1 MSNAQCVMRNEKS
14 SAILLTSFGSADD
27 EIRAKTFDKLAAE
40 ISAAF
45 PTFEVRQA
53 FTSNFMIRKLA
64 RRKIFID
71 TPPEAIAKL
80 RAEGFGKIFL
90 LPTHLTPGEEFDNKI
105 KPCATAKFERG
116 EQLQYS
122 TKPNRDN
129 CSAAFK
135 AAAAPDVE
143 IIPPLMSEPFDEK
156 ILATILDCFKRD
168 ADEDLILIGHGSPH
182 RHNPVYENLQ
192 RLTGNKV
199 HIGVIEESDTPNFN
213 DVIKRL
219 ETSRAEKI
227 LLAPLLFNGGVHV
240 AEDIAGDKN
249 SWFTRLAAQGCKV
262 RVIRDGLGSFEKFR
276 ALYIDKLR
284 KRL

>member
-1 MSNAQCVMRNEKS
+1 MR
-14 SAILLTSFGSADD
+14 SAILLASFGSADD
-27 EIRAKTFDKLAAE
+27 EIRAKTFDKLAVE

-45 PTFEVRQA
+45 PSFEVRQA

-80 RAEGFGKIFL
+80 RAENFGKIFV

-105 KPCATAKFERG
+105 KICAG
-116 EQLQYS
+116 
-122 TKPNRDN
+122 N
-129 CSAAFK
+129 
-135 AAAAPDVE
+135 DVE
-143 IIPPLMSEPFDEK
+143 IIPPLMSEPLDKK

-168 ADEDLILIGHGSPH
+168 TDEDLILIGHGSPH

-192 RLTGNKV
+192 RLTGDNV
-199 HIGVIEESDTPNFN
+199 HIGVIEESDTPNFA
-213 DVIKRL
+213 DVLKRL

-249 SWFTRLAAQGCKV
+249 SWLTRLAAQGYKV
-262 RVIRDGLGSFEKFR
+262 RVIREGLGTFENFR
-276 ALYIDKLR
+276 NLYIKKLCTLIAR
-284 KRL
+284 